1 MESRIQTA
9 LVKQL
14 RRQMHHSN
22 RADKETFHTTI
33 RHLAQRRRLVD
44 EHFAQREYNIV
55 VMFGAYNHRV
65 KNILD
70 VNKTRFDLCVREQV
84 DTIVEK
90 HSHVSTYEKP
100 VYVSFDFLDTPIET
114 SHPNTGFYALSWG
127 VTLMILFAVR
137 G

>member
-55 VMFGAYNHRV
+55 AMFGAYNHRV

-70 VNKTRFDLCVREQV
+70 VNKTRFDLCVQEQV

-100 VYVSFDFLDTPIET
+100 VYVSFDSLDTQFEN
-114 SHPNTGFYALSWG
+114 SHSNTDFYALSWG
-127 VTLMILFAVR
+127 VTLMILFAMR